1 MTKRATLVASALA
14 CALLLFGGYAAAADQ
29 TRDKD
34 QLHTQDKDKD
44 KIQDQDRDQTR
55 LQDNQIYGK
64 SLMTQQEINQYRSK
78 VQAAKTKQ
86 ERSRIESQHR
96 TQMQSRAKSRG
107 VTMPDDIPAGK
118 GPGPAGGGMAPGS
131 GSGGSGGRGG

>member
-1 MTKRATLVASALA
+1 MRKNMAVLVSAFA
-14 CALLLFGGYAAAADQ
+14 CALLLSGGFAVAADQ

-34 QLHTQDKDKD
+34 QLHTQDKDK
-44 KIQDQDRDQTR
+44 IQDQDRDRTR
-55 LQDNQIYGK
+55 LQDDQIYGK
-64 SLMTQQEINQYRSK
+64 QLMTQQELNQYRAK

-96 TQMQSRAKSRG
+96 AEMQSRAKSRG
-107 VTMPDDIPAGK
+107 VSMPDDTPGGK
-118 GPGPAGGGMAPGS
+118 GMAPGGGGAP